1 MITVKELSN
10 NFEIERKY
18 IIKMPDLDLLKNK
31 SDRVLSITQTYLG
44 QNSEGFNCRVRKI
57 IENGKTEYIFTEKR
71 AVSSIKRIENEYK
84 IDENRY
90 NSLIENRLKERNII
104 EKTRYCVNKNGF
116 TYEIDIYPFWKNQ
129 AVMEIELENE
139 QIIPKSLDF
148 IEVLKDVTFDK
159 RFSNFALSK
168 TIPDEILK
176 V

>member
-1 MITVKELSN
+1 MVKELSN

-18 IIKMPDLDLLKNK
+18 IIKMPDLDFLKNK
-31 SDRVLSITQTYLG
+31 SDRVLKITQTYLG
-44 QNSEGFNCRVRKI
+44 QNSKGFNCRVRKI

-71 AVSSIKRIENEYK
+71 AVDSIKRIENEYK

-90 NSLIENRLKERNII
+90 NFLIKNRLKERNII
-104 EKTRYCVNKNGF
+104 EKTRYCVNKNDF

-129 AVMEIELENE
+129 AVMEIELANE